1 MAHLDHLPELL
12 NAYRCDV
19 RSPTHFSTAY
29 DAVLSALTT
38 SSSLTSRR
46 YPIWPLIRK
55 HLDEPFE
62 CCIND
67 YKGEWA
73 KELLDGARLSEMAQ
87 QPPLFLAVPYTE
99 RPHGHLD
106 ASIVKIEVKEVKPQG
121 VPDIEWQLRNLARWD
136 VNLRFAIRSALITD
150 GASQAGL
157 ESICGVL
164 DSVRSLF
171 QLLRHFRPKRTTA
184 LKDYDVLIDDRIRPQ
199 SEEYCELCWRETI
212 RSVKLKE
219 INSLE
224 KQLVRDICNSAGIS
238 KDLQVAR
245 FEQAWMSKV
254 RQDIPR
260 SLTLLSKS
268 ELEKIANA
276 FKKYYAEKIF
286 AGNLSC
292 RYCEIHKPGSR
303 KYHADLRYKTAFQN
317 HLSAL
322 YGRGK
327 SEFAINFLPPE
338 AADTQELRKVA
349 YDQVHSGLHP
359 ITSKKARGFGL
370 REKIGIMSKEGLSQS
385 EMARRLGISRQ
396 AVSKSK
402 KSLEDLLNFHHA
414 GSYINPVTGEAAVSA
429 STLDFIK
436 NAFEEGVTASEIAR
450 KAGLTKKTVEGIISA
465 MERHR

>member
-1 MAHLDHLPELL
+1 MARLDYLPELL
-12 NAYRCDV
+12 NAYRCDA
-19 RSPTHFSTAY
+19 RSPPHFATAY

-38 SSSLTSRR
+38 SSSLTSKR

-87 QPPLFLAVPYTE
+87 RPPLFLAVPHTE
-99 RPHGHLD
+99 GAHGHLD
-106 ASIVKIEVKEVKPQG
+106 ASIVKIEVKEAKPQG

-150 GASQAGL
+150 DSNQLGV
-157 ESICGVL
+157 ESIYGAL

-171 QLLRHFRPKRTTA
+171 RLLRHFRPRRTTA

-212 RSVKLKE
+212 RSVRLKE
-219 INSLE
+219 IDSLE
-224 KQLVRDICNSAGIS
+224 KQMVRDICNSAGAS

-245 FEQAWMSKV
+245 SEQAWMSKV
-254 RQDIPR
+254 LQDIPR
-260 SLTLLSKS
+260 SVTLLSKA
-268 ELEKIANA
+268 ELGKISDI
-276 FKKYYAEKIF
+276 FERCHAEKIF

-292 RYCEIHKPGSR
+292 RYCNIHKPGSR
-303 KYHADLRYKTAFQN
+303 KYHADLRYRTAFQN

-327 SEFAINFLPPE
+327 SEFAVNFLPPE
-338 AADTQELRKVA
+338 TADTQELRKVA

-359 ITSKKARGFGL
+359 IVSKKEKSLGL
-370 REKIGIMSKEGLSQS
+370 REKIGVMSKEGLSQS

-396 AVSKSK
+396 AVSKAK

-436 NAFEEGVTASEIAR
+436 NAFEEGKTAAAIAR
-450 KAGLTKKTVEGIISA
+450 KAGLTKKTVEGIIIA
-465 MERHR
+465 MQRPA